1 MQAREVLTNPVL
13 RSFAIEHQRNEADVF
28 VEGYNLLSIDCSD
41 ELQLLR
47 VGGADRNNHSSGIA
61 ELGEQRGGQIGGSG
75 GDENGVERGV
85 GGKAKSAV
93 SGEDSS
99 VVIAEFGENF
109 ARSLGQSGMAFDR
122 ENLLGKFSE
131 QGGYIAGTRSNLEN
145 FVGGGELEGVEH
157 ESNNVWLR
165 DGLVVP
171 DRKGMVFVGLAT
183 IGFRDKSIAGDA
195 EHSMENA
202 GIRDAAIPELGVDH
216 ELTRGGRVGHES
228 SGLVGDQ

>member
-13 RSFAIEHQRNEADVF
+13 RSFAIEHQGNKADVF
-28 VEGYNLLSIDCSD
+28 VEGYNLLSVDCSD

-61 ELGEQRGGQIGGSG
+61 ELGEQRGGQIGSSG

-122 ENLLGKFSE
+122 EDLLGKLSE

-145 FVGGGELEGVEH
+145 FIGGGELEGVKH
-157 ESNNVWLR
+157 ESNNVRLR

-171 DRKGMVFVGLAT
+171 DGKGMVFVGLGT
-183 IGFRDKSIAGDA
+183 IRFRDKSMAGDA
-195 EHSMENA
+195 EHSMQDPR
-202 GIRDAAIPELGVDH
+202 IRDAAIPELGVDH
-216 ELTRGGRVGHES
+216 ELTRGGRVGHE
-228 SGLVGDQ
+228 Q

>member
-13 RSFAIEHQRNEADVF
+13 RSFAIEHQGNKADVF
-28 VEGYNLLSIDCSD
+28 VEGYNLLSVDCSD

-47 VGGADRNNHSSGIA
+47 VCRADRNNHSSGIA
-61 ELGEQRGGQIGGSG
+61 ELGEQRGRQIGGSG

-145 FVGGGELEGVEH
+145 FVGGGELERVEH
-157 ESNNVWLR
+157 ESNNIRLR
-165 DGLVVP
+165 DSLVIT
-171 DRKGMVFVGLAT
+171 DGKRMVFVGLAA
-183 IGFRDKSIAGDA
+183 IRFGDKSMARNTKHRVEDA
-195 EHSMENA
+195 R
-202 GIRDAAIPELGVDH
+202 IRDAASPELGVHH
-216 ELTRGGRVGHES
+216 ELTRGGLVGHE
-228 SGLVGDQ
+228 Q